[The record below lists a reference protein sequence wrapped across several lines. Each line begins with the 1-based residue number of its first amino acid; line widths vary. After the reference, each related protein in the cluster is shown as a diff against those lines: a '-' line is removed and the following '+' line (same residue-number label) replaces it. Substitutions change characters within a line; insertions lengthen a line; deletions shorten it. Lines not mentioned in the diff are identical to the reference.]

1 MSSYSWSTGET
12 SSSIV
17 VDQPGVFT
25 VEVDSEGCMLT
36 DTVEVTID
44 EDCEMPIDVPVDTT
58 TIVPIDTLS
67 NIPTIDCNIYI
78 PNAITLSSTSGND
91 LFAPVSTCTL
101 LDYSLEIYDRWGGSV
116 YSSNNPAEGWEGTD
130 VNPGIYIYNLS
141 YRYVGVE
148 RLISESGTVTLIR

>member
-1 MSSYSWSTGET
+1 M
-12 SSSIV
+12 

-44 EDCEMPIDVPVDTT
+44 KDCELPEDIPLDTT
-58 TIVPIDTLS
+58 IIVPIDTL
-67 NIPTIDCNIYI
+67 NTIPTIDCNIYI
-78 PNAITLSSTSGND
+78 PNAISLSSTRGND
-91 LFAPVSTCTL
+91 LFAPVSTCAL

-116 YSSNNPAEGWEGTD
+116 YSSNNPTEGWEGTD

-141 YRYVGVE
+141 YRLEGSD
-148 RLISESGTVTLIR
+148 RTIIDSGTPTLIN